1 MAIITANDL
10 GKYFGA
16 QDIFQNISIRIN
28 KGERIGLV
36 GPNGQGKTTLLRI
49 IAGLEHPTTGQVTFA
64 RDLSIGYLPQHGEL
78 EGDQRLYQAMLEPF
92 EGLRR
97 QQTVLHDLEAQ
108 MAETN
113 CPPAV
118 FERYGELQTRFEL
131 AGGYTYEAHIR
142 RVLGGLG
149 FNEDEYDKPLSILS
163 GGERTRA
170 RLARLLLEE
179 PELLLLDE
187 PTNHLDLA
195 GVEWLESYLAA
206 WKGSLVV
213 VAHDRRFL
221 DRVTTRIWDMA
232 LGRLESYSGNYSHY
246 ITQREERMER
256 RLAEYEA
263 QQEHIAAT
271 EAYIRRYKAG
281 QLSRQAKGRQRRLDR
296 LERLERPRET
306 KRIHLSIQTDVR
318 SGDLVLRT
326 RDLVVGYAGP
336 PRLELVSCPDLLLL
350 RGERA
355 ALLGPNGSGKTT
367 LVKTIVNQLAP
378 LGGEVKIGS
387 NVCVGYLAQAHADL
401 ALDSTVLD
409 EILNVRNLPLAEAR
423 NYLGRFL
430 FSGDDI
436 HKRVRDL
443 SGGERSRV
451 ALAKLTLEGA
461 NFLILDEPT
470 NHLDIASQEI
480 LEDVLD
486 QFRGTILLVSH
497 DREFVDNLATQVWML
512 QGSRLITFAGNY
524 GEYLESLEAGR
535 LLDAPD
541 AGARAEGQKQQEAE
555 ERQARKQ
562 EDRRRQREER
572 QRQERLQRLE
582 ETMASLER
590 DLHQLEANLARASS
604 ESRVNDVSRLGR
616 QHEETRQHL
625 DRLLEEW
632 AELA

>member
-1 MAIITANDL
+1 MTIVTANDL

-16 QDIFQNISIRIN
+16 QDIFQNVSIRIN
-28 KGERIGLV
+28 QGDRIGLV
-36 GPNGQGKTTLLRI
+36 GPNGQGKTTLLRM
-49 IAGLEHPTTGQVTFA
+49 IAGLDHPTTGQITCA

-78 EGDQRLYQAMLEPF
+78 QGDQHLYEAMLEPF
-92 EGLRR
+92 NELRR
-97 QQTVLHDLEAQ
+97 QQAVLHDLESQ
-108 MAETN
+108 MAESD

-131 AGGYTYEAHIR
+131 AGGYTYEAQIQ
-142 RVLGGLG
+142 RVLDGLG
-149 FNEDEYDKPLSILS
+149 LGKDAHDKPLSILS
-163 GGERTRA
+163 GGQRTRA
-170 RLARLLLEE
+170 KLARLLLEE
-179 PELLLLDE
+179 PDLLLLDE

-195 GVEWLESYLAA
+195 GVEWLESFLMA

-221 DRVTTRIWDMA
+221 DRVASRMWDMA
-232 LGRLESYSGNYSHY
+232 LGRLEAYNGNYSHY
-246 ITQREERMER
+246 VRQREERMER

-263 QQEHIAAT
+263 QQEHIATT
-271 EAYIRRYKAG
+271 EAYIRRYRAG
-281 QLSRQAKGRQRRLDR
+281 QLSRQAKGRLRRLER
-296 LERLERPRET
+296 LERLERPQET
-306 KRIHLSIQTDVR
+306 KRIHLNIQTDVR

-326 RDLVVGYAGP
+326 RDLLVGYAGP
-336 PRLELVSCPDLLLL
+336 PRLELVTCPDLLLL

-367 LVKTIVNQLAP
+367 FVKTVVDQLAP
-378 LGGEVKIGS
+378 LHGEVKIGA
-387 NVCVGYLAQAHADL
+387 NVNVGYLAQAHADL
-401 ALDSTVLD
+401 NLDSTVLD
-409 EILNVRNLPLAEAR
+409 EILDIKNLPLREAR

-436 HKRVRDL
+436 YKRVSDL

-461 NFLILDEPT
+461 NFLVLDEPT

-497 DREFVDNLATQVWML
+497 DREFVDNLATQVWIL
-512 QGSRLITFAGNY
+512 QGNRLIAYAGTY
-524 GEYLESLEAGR
+524 GEYLESLEAGQIPEAS
-535 LLDAPD
+535 DTPAQTSI
-541 AGARAEGQKQQEAE
+541 QKQRDAE

-562 EDRRRQREER
+562 EERRRQREER
-572 QRQERLQRLE
+572 QRQERMQSLENTMAGLEADLKRLE
-582 ETMASLER
+582 ADLER
-590 DLHQLEANLARASS
+590 AST
-604 ESRVNDVSRLGR
+604 EGRVDDVYRMGR
-616 QHEETRQHL
+616 RYEETRKQL
-625 DRLLEEW
+625 DHLLEEW